1 MDELNTTS
9 TEEGENNN
17 VKFAANAASGFGLE
31 RQIRRRCAPLQRLK
45 EPLKKKKKTKKK
57 KLGKNSK

>member
-1 MDELNTTS
+1 MVELNTTS

-45 EPLKKKKKTKKK
+45 EPLKKKTKKK
-57 KLGKNSK
+57 TLGKNSK